1 MFSLFWP
8 RDLRVRDLGRLDP
21 STLCT
26 PQCSVRACTGVVMH
40 FGTEYEGGTDK
51 GFCRYRP
58 RSTHKKGLGRV
69 THTKRICAIPCEPQ
83 AAFVQSEDDGWQDEE
98 RTGSLPPS
106 GVEGTR
112 ELSGLSRLQELQRD
126 AQGLGGDLHLVQLAC
141 HSTGV
146 RVGGVRVEEDSH
158 TSARRDDFREH
169 LQQFPA

>member
-40 FGTEYEGGTDK
+40 VGTEYEGGTDK

-58 RSTHKKGLGRV
+58 RGTHKKGLGRV

-83 AAFVQSEDDGWQDEE
+83 PARPHAPLEGRGAFCHVPLEAVV
-98 RTGSLPPS
+98 RYN
-106 GVEGTR
+106 
-112 ELSGLSRLQELQRD
+112 GLSSCVTPFSCTV
-126 AQGLGGDLHLVQLAC
+126 GGGDLDRC
-141 HSTGV
+141 
-146 RVGGVRVEEDSH
+146 
-158 TSARRDDFREH
+158 
-169 LQQFPA
+169 